1 MKSLV
6 KLLVGLLLALPP
18 AGAASD
24 PSPPFPHTPLNVANG
39 CFVESVAFCDD
50 FLDRY
55 GASAWCRVLQWGA
68 QEDAEVVAG
77 HAVAVFEL
85 NGKLWC
91 WDVNFGFSPQDT
103 DPGKKETVALVAA
116 PLIAKYPRISAYFP
130 VYRLDTPQTPAAQP
144 PAEISGLEDLG
155 LRDASRV
162 AVRLATHRPV
172 KLVQFTFPKDGQTQP
187 GAACA
192 FVFNGRLCIYLPN
205 VGTVPFRTTALS
217 VANLRQLQEM
227 IRKVLPG
234 ATDLKAR

>member
-1 MKSLV
+1 MVLF
-6 KLLVGLLLALPP
+6 LFGLLLALPP
-18 AGAASD
+18 IAFAADTS
-24 PSPPFPHTPLNVANG
+24 PPPFPHAPLNVANG
-39 CFVESVAFCDD
+39 CFVESVALCDD
-50 FLDRY
+50 FLDRN
-55 GASAWCRVLQWGA
+55 GASAWCRLLQWGA

-85 NGKLWC
+85 NGKLWS
-91 WDVNFGFSPQDT
+91 WDVNFGFSLQDI
-103 DPGKKETVALVAA
+103 DPGKKESVTLVAA
-116 PLIAKYPRISAYFP
+116 PLIAKYPRFNAYFP

-144 PAEISGLEDLG
+144 PAEISGLEEVG

-162 AVRLATHRPV
+162 ATRLATHRPV
-172 KLVQFTFPKDGQTQP
+172 NLVQFTFPKDGQSQP

-205 VGTVPFRTTALS
+205 VGTVPFRTSALS